1 MPPTRHRLRLLYDSA
16 VDIQRSAPIEAPA
29 SLGWLMPRVYTQGAA
44 LHSLL
49 NRASSE
55 MMHIKS
61 EGRTWFPLKV
71 INSLALLLGRGN
83 PFSSIPPPHG
93 RCEGE
98 KELHLPQKR
107 WRQCEN
113 QHNQP
118 TPATRDVRVHAAAA
132 LGRAK
137 KIHGRLEKRR
147 RIAGGARMNS
157 ATAAAAHSR
166 ARHKPL
172 INEQLRQRAR
182 ICLLRQIHS
191 RLGDDFHFHGRD
203 SELFSWREE
212 ERHLCLL
219 CALWPIVPKG
229 CCLSAR
235 WKFIRDHPL
244 NIKWRR
250 PERKHGQKYQYSNF
264 ADAGPFN
271 IGPWSVPRDIE
282 VREPW
287 KG

>member
-1 MPPTRHRLRLLYDSA
+1 MR
-16 VDIQRSAPIEAPA
+16 
-29 SLGWLMPRVYTQGAA
+29 
-44 LHSLL
+44 
-49 NRASSE
+49 
-55 MMHIKS
+55 
-61 EGRTWFPLKV
+61 
-71 INSLALLLGRGN
+71 
-83 PFSSIPPPHG
+83 
-93 RCEGE
+93 
-98 KELHLPQKR
+98 
-107 WRQCEN
+107 
-113 QHNQP
+113 
-118 TPATRDVRVHAAAA
+118 AAAA

-166 ARHKPL
+166 ARHRPL
-172 INEQLRQRAR
+172 INEQLRRRGGR

-282 VREPW
+282 VREP
-287 KG
+287 